1 MKFHNPIFAN
11 FLFNDNT
18 KELYVKTLFF
28 NDVSTKSYIFEDKIV
43 GRILNLKD
51 FSEQSIITVITKP
64 FAKVFGE
71 RFK

>member
-18 KELYVKTLFF
+18 KELYIKTLFF
-28 NDVSTKSYIFEDKIV
+28 NNISKSDFKIV

-51 FSEQSIITVITKP
+51 FSEQSIVSVITKP

-71 RFK
+71 KFK